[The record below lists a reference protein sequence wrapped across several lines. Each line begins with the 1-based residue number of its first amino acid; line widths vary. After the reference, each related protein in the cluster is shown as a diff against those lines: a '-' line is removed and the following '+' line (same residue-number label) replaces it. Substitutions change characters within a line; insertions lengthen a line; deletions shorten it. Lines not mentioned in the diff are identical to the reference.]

1 MKDFLSNS
9 KSFAHFC
16 TEKRKCVYFIKSV
29 LDHCKLQFQKRLVAK
44 RKQGFEILVTELN
57 ERNYTVVLSIS
68 LYV

>member
-1 MKDFLSNS
+1 MKDLLSNS
-9 KSFAHFC
+9 KSLGNFC
-16 TEKRKCVYFIKSV
+16 TEKRKIVNFIKSI
-29 LDHCKLQFQKRLVAK
+29 LDHCKLQFKIRLVAK